1 MPKPA
6 PASQHR
12 PRKAPRAAIAPL
24 VAVLS
29 ACAVAGA
36 VAATLAPSEARGWV
50 VAVVLTAWVA
60 LAVTLATAH
69 GVTRRAR
76 RSASAK
82 GAEAERLKTSLA
94 ALETDTAHTADVA
107 LPALIQLVRGGV
119 KAADALGRVPL
130 PRSPRQRKLLHVLA
144 TTVEGQAQQTAALR
158 TESTRVHDELGA
170 ENARLREELHAL
182 SSEVDRFTRETLPG
196 VVARLRDGESGA
208 TVQSEVYL
216 PEQPLLRA
224 SVEAVLRE
232 LALSERRALAATTAS
247 AKALSRVQAKSVSM
261 LADLRTMQERHGEE
275 VFGDLLKLDHSTSQL
290 GLMTDRLALLM
301 GGRPSRAW
309 NRPIVMESIL
319 RGAVGRIAAYQRV
332 RLHCSSNVSISGFA
346 AEGVMHLLAELM
358 DNAANFSPPI
368 DEVHVY
374 VEERGTGIVVTI
386 EDSGLKMADAAMRR
400 AADSVAGRT
409 TDLATLQGTR
419 LGLAVVGRLALKH
432 RISVNYRP
440 SSRGGTGVVVLL
452 PRHLI
457 AQEPRE
463 NHPAPVQR
471 AVAAPAS
478 AEQAPA
484 PTPPAP
490 AQPSPASPAPEP
502 APAPAAPSY
511 PTPPAA
517 PAHPAPPAAPEPT
530 PVQPSPSYTP
540 PPATPAPLTPSG
552 PGADAPAAVTPPVP
566 APAENHLVVRPREHG
581 REAPGPAVSSTP
593 GGLPV
598 RTPGRTMAE
607 ADRERGRHRGSP
619 APAAPGDP
627 RGNAP
632 RTSPPRSAGQQF
644 GAFRRGTKP
653 ASKPGGSPEG
663 SPGGAPG
670 HPEGR
675 VGDPDGRAEG
685 PDGGTVPPTTAP

>member
-6 PASQHR
+6 PASPHR
-12 PRKAPRAAIAPL
+12 PTKTPRAAIAPL

-29 ACAVAGA
+29 ASAVAGS
-36 VAATLAPSEARGWV
+36 VAATLAPAEARGWV
-50 VAVVLTAWVA
+50 VTVVLTAWVVLAIA
-60 LAVTLATAH
+60 LTVAH
-69 GVTRRAR
+69 GVIRRAR
-76 RSASAK
+76 RSASDR
-82 GAEAERLKTSLA
+82 GAEAERLASSLA
-94 ALETDTAHTADVA
+94 ALETDTSHTADVA

-119 KAADALGRVPL
+119 KATEALERIPL

-144 TTVEGQAQQTAALR
+144 TTVEGQERQTVSLR
-158 TESTRVHDELGA
+158 TESTRVHDELGT

-182 SSEVDRFTRETLPG
+182 TTEVERFTRETLPG
-196 VVARLRDGESGA
+196 VVARLRDGESVA

-216 PEQPLLRA
+216 PDQPLLRA

-232 LALSERRALAATTAS
+232 LSLSERRALAATTAS

-261 LADLRTMQERHGEE
+261 LADLRSMQERHGEE

-400 AADSVAGRT
+400 AADSVAGRM

-463 NHPAPVQR
+463 NHPAPVPAHR
-471 AVAAPAS
+471 AS
-478 AEQAPA
+478 AAAVSATP
-484 PTPPAP
+484 PPAP
-490 AQPSPASPAPEP
+490 ASP
-502 APAPAAPSY
+502 APAPAAPAS
-511 PTPPAA
+511 
-517 PAHPAPPAAPEPT
+517 PAPPLAPEPT
-530 PVQPSPSYTP
+530 PVQPSPAPAP
-540 PPATPAPLTPSG
+540 PSVAPAPLTPSV
-552 PGADAPAAVTPPVP
+552 PEAAAPAAGTPQDPFAPPPPP
-566 APAENHLVVRPREHG
+566 ATAGDHLVVRPREAG
-581 REAPGPAVSSTP
+581 RKPVRPAVNSTP

-607 ADRERGRHRGSP
+607 SDRERGRHRGSP
-619 APAAPGDP
+619 APASSADP
-627 RGNAP
+627 RGNTP

-653 ASKPGGSPEG
+653 DAGPGAEAGRPEG
-663 SPGGAPG
+663 GT
-670 HPEGR
+670 
-675 VGDPDGRAEG
+675 GDLDGRAEG
-685 PDGGTVPPTTAP
+685 PDGGAVPPTTAP

>member
-12 PRKAPRAAIAPL
+12 PRKTPRAAIAPL

-29 ACAVAGA
+29 ASAVAGA

-76 RSASAK
+76 RSAADR
-82 GAEAERLKTSLA
+82 GAEAERLKASLA

-119 KAADALGRVPL
+119 KASDALGRVPL

-144 TTVEGQAQQTAALR
+144 TTVEGQAQQTASLR

-182 SSEVDRFTRETLPG
+182 TSEVDRFTRETLPG

-232 LALSERRALAATTAS
+232 LSLSERRALAATTAS

-261 LADLRTMQERHGEE
+261 LADLRGMQERHGEE
-275 VFGDLLKLDHSTSQL
+275 VFGDLLRLDHSTSQL

-332 RLHCSSNVSISGFA
+332 RLHCSSSVSISGFA

-400 AADSVAGRT
+400 AADSVAGRM

-471 AVAAPAS
+471 AVAAPA
-478 AEQAPA
+478 
-484 PTPPAP
+484 PT
-490 AQPSPASPAPEP
+490 PASPAPA
-502 APAPAAPSY
+502 APAS
-511 PTPPAA
+511 PTPP
-517 PAHPAPPAAPEPT
+517 PAPEPT
-530 PVQPSPSYTP
+530 PVQPSPSSTQP
-540 PPATPAPLTPSG
+540 PVTPAPLPPSV
-552 PGADAPAAVTPPVP
+552 PEAVAPAAATPPAP
-566 APAENHLVVRPREHG
+566 AAAENHLVVRPRAHG
-581 REAPGPAVSSTP
+581 REATGPAVSSTP

-619 APAAPGDP
+619 APASPGDP
-627 RGNAP
+627 RGTTP

-644 GAFRRGTKP
+644 GAFGRGTKP
-653 ASKPGGSPEG
+653 AGNPGGN
-663 SPGGAPG
+663 PGI
-670 HPEGR
+670 PEGR
-675 VGDPDGRAEG
+675 AGDPDGRAEG

>member
-12 PRKAPRAAIAPL
+12 PTKKPRAAIAPL
-24 VAVLS
+24 VAVLTAS
-29 ACAVAGA
+29 AVTGA

-50 VAVVLTAWVA
+50 VAVVITAWVV
-60 LAVTLATAH
+60 LAVALTVAH
-69 GVTRRAR
+69 GVIRRAR
-76 RSASAK
+76 RSASDR
-82 GAEAERLKTSLA
+82 GAEAERLNSSLA
-94 ALETDTAHTADVA
+94 ALETDTAHTSDVA

-119 KAADALGRVPL
+119 KATDALERIPL
-130 PRSPRQRKLLHVLA
+130 PRSPRQRKLLHILA
-144 TTVEGQAQQTAALR
+144 TTVEGQERQTVSLR
-158 TESTRVHDELGA
+158 TESTRVHDELGT

-182 SSEVDRFTRETLPG
+182 TSEVERFTRETLPG
-196 VVARLRDGESGA
+196 VVTRLRDGESVA

-232 LALSERRALAATTAS
+232 LSLSERRALAATTAS

-261 LADLRTMQERHGEE
+261 LADLRSMQERHGEE

-332 RLHCSSNVSISGFA
+332 RLHCSSSVSISGFA

-400 AADSVAGRT
+400 AADSVAGRM

-463 NHPAPVQR
+463 SHPAPVQR
-471 AVAAPAS
+471 AVASPAAVS
-478 AEQAPA
+478 PA

-490 AQPSPASPAPEP
+490 ASS
-502 APAPAAPSY
+502 APAPAAPAS
-511 PTPPAA
+511 
-517 PAHPAPPAAPEPT
+517 PAPPLAPEPT

-540 PPATPAPLTPSG
+540 PPVAPAPLAPSLPEAVAPVAGTPQD
-552 PGADAPAAVTPPVP
+552 PFAPPPPATAAD
-566 APAENHLVVRPREHG
+566 HLVVRPREPG
-581 REAPGPAVSSTP
+581 RKSVRPAANSTP

-607 ADRERGRHRGSP
+607 SDRERGRHRGSP
-619 APAAPGDP
+619 APASPGDP
-627 RGNAP
+627 RGDTP

-653 ASKPGGSPEG
+653 TGTAGDPEA
-663 SPGGAPG
+663 GAG
-670 HPEGR
+670 EPEGR
-675 VGDPDGRAEG
+675 SEG
-685 PDGGTVPPTTAP
+685 PDGGSVPPTTAP

>member
-12 PRKAPRAAIAPL
+12 PTKTPRAAIAPL

-29 ACAVAGA
+29 ASAVAGA
-36 VAATLAPSEARGWV
+36 VTATLAPSEARGWV
-50 VAVVLTAWVA
+50 VAVVLTAWVV
-60 LAVTLATAH
+60 LAVALTVAH
-69 GVTRRAR
+69 GVVRRAR
-76 RSASAK
+76 RSASDR
-82 GAEAERLKTSLA
+82 GAETERLTSSLA

-119 KAADALGRVPL
+119 KATDALDRIPL

-144 TTVEGQAQQTAALR
+144 TTVEGQERQTVSLR
-158 TESTRVHDELGA
+158 TESTRVHDELGT
-170 ENARLREELHAL
+170 ENVRLREELHAL
-182 SSEVDRFTRETLPG
+182 TSEVERFTRETLPG

-232 LALSERRALAATTAS
+232 LSLSERRALAATTAS

-261 LADLRTMQERHGEE
+261 LADLRSMQERHGEE

-332 RLHCSSNVSISGFA
+332 RLHCSSGVSISGFA

-400 AADSVAGRT
+400 AADSVAGRM

-463 NHPAPVQR
+463 NHPAPAHR
-471 AVAAPAS
+471 AAVAA
-478 AEQAPA
+478 APA
-484 PTPPAP
+484 TPPP
-490 AQPSPASPAPEP
+490 TPASPAPQRTPEP
-502 APAPAAPSY
+502 APTSPAPR
-511 PTPPAA
+511 
-517 PAHPAPPAAPEPT
+517 PAPPS
-530 PVQPSPSYTP
+530 PVSAP
-540 PPATPAPLTPSG
+540 PPVTPAPLTPSV
-552 PGADAPAAVTPPVP
+552 PEAVAPVAGTPQDPFAPPPP
-566 APAENHLVVRPREHG
+566 APAGDHLVVRPRESG
-581 REAPGPAVSSTP
+581 RKAVGPAANSTP

-607 ADRERGRHRGSP
+607 SDRERGRHRGSP
-619 APAAPGDP
+619 APASPGDP
-627 RGNAP
+627 RGNTP

-653 ASKPGGSPEG
+653 ESSTGEPE
-663 SPGGAPG
+663 
-670 HPEGR
+670 
-675 VGDPDGRAEG
+675 GRAEG
-685 PDGGTVPPTTAP
+685 PDGGSVPPTTAP

>member
-12 PRKAPRAAIAPL
+12 PRRTPRAATAPL

-29 ACAVAGA
+29 ASAVAGA
-36 VAATLAPSEARGWV
+36 TAAALAPSEARGWV
-50 VAVVLTAWVA
+50 VAVVLTAWVI
-60 LAVTLATAH
+60 LAVTLAAAH
-69 GVTRRAR
+69 GVIRRAR
-76 RSASAK
+76 RSASAQV
-82 GAEAERLKTSLA
+82 AETERLKASLA
-94 ALETDTAHTADVA
+94 ALEADTAHTADVA
-107 LPALIQLVRGGV
+107 LPALIQLVRGRV
-119 KAADALGRVPL
+119 NATDALGRIPL
-130 PRSPRQRKLLHVLA
+130 PRSPRQRKVLHVLA
-144 TTVEGQAQQTAALR
+144 TTVEGQEQQTASLR

-182 SSEVDRFTRETLPG
+182 TSEVERFTRETLPT
-196 VVARLRDGESGA
+196 VTARLREGESGA
-208 TVQSEVYL
+208 TVQAEVYL
-216 PEQPLLRA
+216 PEQPVLRA

-261 LADLRTMQERHGEE
+261 LADLRSMQERHGEE

-332 RLHCSSNVSISGFA
+332 RLHCSSSVSISGFA

-463 NHPAPVQR
+463 NHPAPTHR
-471 AVAAPAS
+471 AAAAPAATPS
-478 AEQAPA
+478 A
-484 PTPPAP
+484 
-490 AQPSPASPAPEP
+490 PASPAPAYP
-502 APAPAAPSY
+502 AS
-511 PTPPAA
+511 PP
-517 PAHPAPPAAPEPT
+517 APEPT
-530 PVQPSPSYTP
+530 PVQPSPSSTP
-540 PPATPAPLTPSG
+540 PPVTPAPLTPSV
-552 PGADAPAAVTPPVP
+552 PEAVAPTAGTPQDPFAPP
-566 APAENHLVVRPREHG
+566 APATAENHRVARPREAG
-581 REAPGPAVSSTP
+581 RKAVGPAANSTP

-619 APAAPGDP
+619 APATPGDP
-627 RGNAP
+627 RGNTP

-653 ASKPGGSPEG
+653 GDKAQN
-663 SPGGAPG
+663 
-670 HPEGR
+670 PEGR
-675 VGDPDGRAEG
+675 AGG